1 LTNDETIEF
10 VLYHTDEIRR
20 AIAEKRLDPCL
31 PRTIGHS
38 SKISDITA
46 AAAITNISDVP
57 CVVIGYGAKIN
68 GQGNTQVVK
77 RPEMWLRVVKY
88 LDEIYAGKL
97 TEEIIKRRYAQGES
111 QRETCKAL
119 GISRDIYFAY
129 RRDWLR
135 AAELYAVG
143 TGLLPYKRLRSENK

>member
-1 LTNDETIEF
+1 MTNDETIEF
-10 VLYHTDEIRR
+10 VLYHTDEIKR

-31 PRTIGHS
+31 PRSIGHG

-57 CVVIGYGAKIN
+57 AVVVGYGPKIN
-68 GQGNTQVVK
+68 GNGNTQVVK
-77 RPEMWLRVVKY
+77 RPEMWLKVVEY
-88 LDEIYAGKL
+88 LSEIYAGKL
-97 TEEIIKRRYAQGES
+97 TEEIIHRRYRQGES
-111 QRETCKAL
+111 QQETCQAL

-143 TGLLPYKRLRSENK
+143 TGLLPYKRMG